1 MAEETAA
8 AVVAVMVQAELMQ
21 FESEV
26 GVAHGIA
33 QPAEA
38 VVG

>member
-1 MAEETAA
+1 MADETAA

-26 GVAHGIA
+26 GVAQGIT
-33 QPAEA
+33 QLAEA
-38 VVG
+38 VG